1 MTTPC
6 FTLQYAAPEVLK
18 LTSFN
23 AAKNGGYD
31 ESCDIWSLG
40 VILVSIE
47 GKFISWYI
55 VIFFIHYL
63 GPLVFVL
70 WHHSFKF

>member
-47 GKFISWYI
+47 GKFIS
-55 VIFFIHYL
+55 
-63 GPLVFVL
+63 
-70 WHHSFKF
+70 